1 MKRKLKQLVISIF
14 VFLIGISIISSGIR
28 AVLTSENY
36 SHTSPIPTNW
46 NGVYA
51 TVKNH
56 RYKYENGKIYLK
68 VVWGTVS
75 DNKTGYDY
83 FWIKNG
89 SGTTLWT
96 YDSRRASM
104 TSGPN
109 NFVYSNRTTGYV
121 NKTWYYKEGD
131 WVQISGAAPNKPTVS
146 FSGTGTSSTAN
157 LSATANYTA
166 NYYYDYSWSSGPHG
180 SGDVQFDPITS
191 STAALQDYVVAYYYI
206 INTSPSTTVTKS
218 HTKITTE
225 SINVGSYENASTT
238 YYLHVAAM
246 SYTGLLSQ
254 TTHIAI
260 PTNYAYL
267 DLNGRLDG
275 TNSGS
280 LGNYGTADVY
290 INGTRVA
297 NDVTDFY
304 DQFPIGTSYSI
315 SDIKA
320 TTGHTYNGVYSG
332 SVSGTISSGGNSPR
346 LSFSTNTYTV
356 AFRGNGHTGGTTPN
370 QTFTYGTG
378 QNLNANGY
386 TKTGYT
392 FSNWATNA
400 DGSGTTYSNRQ
411 YVNNLTATNGGTIY
425 LYAQWTPNKYTVRFN
440 GNGST
445 SGSTADQSFTYDQ
458 AQNLNVNGYVRDG
471 YTFNGWNT
479 RADGTGTSYTDRQ
492 SVINLTSTSNGTVTL
507 YAQWKVIPP
516 ELDTKKSYYYKDSV
530 ITVNEIIQDNA
541 SASDVVE
548 GNITDKIVITK
559 FTYPDG
565 TVVTNPSTLDTSKLG
580 EVTVEYSVTNDRG
593 ATVTETNIVTIVER
607 GSSTDS
613 QTDQPLIYS
622 RFISDEDLWD
632 GTNAIDSLHTD
643 SVWRTPEYRSQLND
657 AIDNTTPLT
666 GYDFINDP
674 VFKANARR

>member
-1 MKRKLKQLVISIF
+1 MKRHFRHIILAALILLFGFSFVSLEIS
-14 VFLIGISIISSGIR
+14 
-28 AVLTSENY
+28 AALTSENY
-36 SHTSPIPTNW
+36 SYTSPIPTNW
-46 NGVYA
+46 TGEYA
-51 TVKNH
+51 TVKNY
-56 RYKYENGKIYLK
+56 RYRYDGGKIYLK
-68 VVWGTVS
+68 IVWGT
-75 DNKTGYDY
+75 NANYTNAEWRGYDY
-83 FWIKNG
+83 FWLKNS
-89 SGTTLWT
+89 SGTTIWD

-109 NFVYSNRTTGYV
+109 NFTHRGNTF
-121 NKTWYYKEGD
+121 YYKEGS
-131 WVQISGAAPNKPTVS
+131 WVEISGAAPNRPTVS

-166 NYYYDYSWSSGPHG
+166 NYYFDYLWSSGPHG
-180 SGDVQFDPITS
+180 TGDVEFDPITS
-191 STAALQDYVVAYYYI
+191 TTVALQDYVVAYYYT
-206 INTSPSTTVTKS
+206 INTSPNTTVTTS
-218 HTKITTE
+218 HTKTTSE
-225 SINVGSYENASTT
+225 SINVGSYENADTT
-238 YYLHVAAM
+238 YYLHVAAK
-246 SYTGLLSQ
+246 SYTGKLSP

-280 LGNYGTADVY
+280 LGSYGTADVY

-320 TTGHTYNGVYSG
+320 MTGHTYNGVYSG
-332 SVSGTISSGGNSPR
+332 SASGTISSGGNSPR

-392 FSNWATNA
+392 FKNWNTNA
-400 DGSGTTYSNRQ
+400 NGTGTSYTNRQ

-425 LYAQWTPNKYTVRFN
+425 LYAQWTPNKYTVKFD

-445 SGSTADQSFTYDQ
+445 SGSTAEQTFTYDQ
-458 AQNLNVNGYVRDG
+458 AQNLNKNGYIRDG

-479 RADGTGTSYTDRQ
+479 KADGTGTSYTDQQ
-492 SVINLTSTSNGTVTL
+492 SVINLTSANNGTVTL

-516 ELDTKKSYYYKDSV
+516 ELTTKKSFYYVDSV
-530 ITVNEIIQDNA
+530 VTADEVIQDNA
-541 SASDVVE
+541 RASDVVE

-559 FTYPDG
+559 FIYPDG
-565 TVVTNPSTLDTSKLG
+565 RVETNPTTLDTSMLG
-580 EVTVEYSVTNDRG
+580 DVTVEYSVTNERG
-593 ATVTETNIVTIVER
+593 ATVTQTNIVTIVER
-607 GSSTDS
+607 GSNTDS
-613 QTDQPLIYS
+613 QSDQPFIYS
-622 RFISDEDLWD
+622 RFIDDEDLWD
-632 GTNAIDSLHTD
+632 GTNAINSLNQK
-643 SVWRTPEYRSQLND
+643 SIWRTQEYSSQLID
-657 AIDNTTPLT
+657 AIENTTPLS
-666 GYDFINDP
+666 GYDFVNDP
-674 VFKANARR
+674 DFKENARR